1 MHTVCMNSVDRSTAN
16 TAEEVRV
23 PVHAIK
29 GRGTA
34 TRLAHRFERDARE
47 GFDDG
52 WEDLAEGQAPAVPR
66 TEVIWETAKSV
77 IASNDSPD
85 IHFGKSLN
93 PYRGCE
99 HGCVYCY
106 ARP

>member
-1 MHTVCMNSVDRSTAN
+1 MG
-16 TAEEVRV
+16 E
-23 PVHAIK
+23 IK

-34 TRLAHRFERDARE
+34 INPANRFERLHLDRCEVDSIGADRP
-47 GFDDG
+47 
-52 WEDLAEGQAPAVPR
+52 APQTELYRDR
-66 TEVIWETAKSV
+66 TRTILSE
-77 IASNDSPD
+77 NDSPD
-85 IHFGKSLN
+85 IHFRYSLN